1 MPKFLPQDAR
11 LRAHIDYYW
20 IVDESERFAHLC
32 DPVHEFPSLAPELV
46 LGIRG
51 VLRYRYRGRMRA
63 TGESIL
69 FGYIED
75 GLTVYPAELEQMVVV
90 KFKPRG
96 LSSVVPFLPV
106 CASELMR
113 EAVVP
118 ARDVFGDALGEIERH
133 LATLRAPRIADELDG
148 WLLGRLGE
156 HRTGVVRD
164 VFVAVTPT
172 TSVRDLA
179 ALTQSSYSTLARH
192 FKADT
197 GLTPKQFLLR
207 HRFKHVLADLFRTG
221 STDWFDYVA
230 RYGYHDQ
237 SHFIREIKRYT
248 GYTPSRL
255 LALPYLTHYRP
266 EQSGDG

>member
-11 LRAHIDYYW
+11 LREHIDYYW
-20 IVDESERFAHLC
+20 IVDESEGFVHLC

-51 VLRYRYRGRMRA
+51 VLRYQYLGRMRA
-63 TGESIL
+63 TRQSIL
-69 FGYIED
+69 FGYIER
-75 GLTVYPAELEQMVVV
+75 GLTVYPAELEQMIVV

-96 LSSVVPFLPV
+96 LSSVVPFLWLRAP
-106 CASELMR
+106 ELIR
-113 EAVVP
+113 EAVVS
-118 ARDVFGDALGEIERH
+118 AHEVFGSALDRVERH
-133 LATLRAPRIADELDG
+133 VVNLPALRIADELDA
-148 WLLGRLGE
+148 WLLEQLDERRAGIVHE
-156 HRTGVVRD
+156 
-164 VFVAVTPT
+164 VAATVTPT

-179 ALTQSSYSTLARH
+179 VLTQSSYSTLARH

-221 STDWFDYVA
+221 STDWFDYVT

-237 SHFIREIKRYT
+237 PHFIREIKRYT
-248 GYTPSRL
+248 GYTPSQL
-255 LALPYLTHYRP
+255 LALPYLTHHRP
-266 EQSGDG
+266 E